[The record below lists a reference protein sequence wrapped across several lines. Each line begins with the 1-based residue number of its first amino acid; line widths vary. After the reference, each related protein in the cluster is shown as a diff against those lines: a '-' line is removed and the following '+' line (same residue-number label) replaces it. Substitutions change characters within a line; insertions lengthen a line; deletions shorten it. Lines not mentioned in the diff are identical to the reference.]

1 MVPTGSV
8 IGGQAITSMAW
19 CAHWTRRRRRQ
30 IWPMNRPEPAAV
42 GPERDHVVETIATA
56 ETCWNTVEAR
66 SCIIDRVT
74 NHRGGIAIELDPNTG
89 LRDGVGL
96 VGVAATK
103 ISDSST
109 RGV

>member
-8 IGGQAITSMAW
+8 IGGYAITSMRGSW
-19 CAHWTRRRRRQ
+19 HWTRRRRRQ

-56 ETCWNTVEAR
+56 ETCWNTVEAS

-74 NHRGGIAIELDPNTG
+74 NHSGGIAIEFDPDTD
-89 LRDGVGL
+89 LRDGIGF
-96 VGVAATK
+96 VGVAATC
-103 ISDSST
+103 IIDSI
-109 RGV
+109 GGI